1 MNKKIIALLLGACLI
16 FALAGC
22 SVSHSSSS
30 TSTVSSTVNGETT
43 TTTTTTENGETHT
56 ETTTT
61 TADGTTTTTVDG
73 QVVENAEPAVEPA
86 AAAADPSDPTG
97 LRADWH
103 KTFTGGAEGT
113 SADNGDKFYF
123 IFDNPDSITVAAM
136 MIASEDGKT
145 LRVFDCGPVQ
155 KGDDGVPFIADTVD
169 DTTLPFEIVETNE
182 NGFVFSFQNGVK
194 TEFTFVDLETII
206 DDMITIW
213 EGVQNGTVAY
223 DSTKG

>member
-30 TSTVSSTVNGETT
+30 SSTVSSTVNGETT

-73 QVVENAEPAVEPA
+73 QVVENTEAAPA
-86 AAAADPSDPTG
+86 AEAADPSDPTG

-123 IFDNPDSITVAAM
+123 IFDNPDSISVAAM

-169 DTTLPFEIVETNE
+169 NTTLPFEIVETNE
-182 NGFVFSFQNGVK
+182 DGFVFSFQNGVQ
-194 TEFTFVDLETII
+194 TQFNFVDLDTII

>member
-30 TSTVSSTVNGETT
+30 SSTVSSTVNGETT

-73 QVVENAEPAVEPA
+73 QVVENTEAAPA
-86 AAAADPSDPTG
+86 AEAADPSDPTG
-97 LRADWH
+97 LRAKWH
-103 KTFTGGAEGT
+103 EIFTGGAEGT
-113 SADNGDKFYF
+113 NDDGEHFYF
-123 IFDNPDSITVAAM
+123 IYDNPDSISLAGM
-136 MIASEDGKT
+136 MITTPDGKT
-145 LRVFDCGPVQ
+145 LSVYDYGNVLKDENGKPYIEDVEG
-155 KGDDGVPFIADTVD
+155 KSTI
-169 DTTLPFEIVETNE
+169 PFEIVETNE
-182 NGFVFSFQNGVK
+182 NGFVFGFQNGVQ
-194 TEFTFVDLETII
+194 TPFNFVDLDTII

-213 EGVQNGTVAY
+213 EGVQNGSIAY
-223 DSTKG
+223 EG

>member
-30 TSTVSSTVNGETT
+30 SSTVSSTVNGETT

-73 QVVENAEPAVEPA
+73 QVIENTEAAPA
-86 AAAADPSDPTG
+86 AEAADPSDPTG

-123 IFDNPDSITVAAM
+123 IFDNPDSISVAAM

-169 DTTLPFEIVETNE
+169 NTTLPFEIVETNE
-182 NGFVFSFQNGVK
+182 NGFVFSFQNGVQ
-194 TEFTFVDLETII
+194 TQFTFVDLEAII

>member
-30 TSTVSSTVNGETT
+30 SSTVSSTVNGETT

-73 QVVENAEPAVEPA
+73 QVVENTEAAPA
-86 AAAADPSDPTG
+86 AEAADPSDPTG
-97 LRADWH
+97 LRAKWH
-103 KTFTGGAEGT
+103 EIFTGGAEGT
-113 SADNGDKFYF
+113 NDDGEHFYF
-123 IFDNPDSITVAAM
+123 IYDNPDSISLAGM
-136 MIASEDGKT
+136 MITTPDGKT
-145 LRVFDCGPVQ
+145 LSVYDYGNVL
-155 KGDDGVPFIADTVD
+155 KDEDGKPYIEDVEGEN
-169 DTTLPFEIVETNE
+169 TLPFDLVETNE
-182 NGFVFSFQNGVK
+182 DGFVFSFKNGVQ
-194 TEFTFVDLETII
+194 TQFNFVDLDTII

-213 EGVQNGTVAY
+213 EGVQNGSIAY
-223 DSTKG
+223 EG

>member
-16 FALAGC
+16 IALAGC

-73 QVVENAEPAVEPA
+73 QVVENTEAAPA
-86 AAAADPSDPTG
+86 AEAADPSDPTG

-123 IFDNPDSITVAAM
+123 IFDNPDSISLAGM
-136 MIASEDGKT
+136 MVTTPDGKT
-145 LRVFDCGPVQ
+145 LSVYDYGNVLKDENGKPYIEDVE
-155 KGDDGVPFIADTVD
+155 GEN
-169 DTTLPFEIVETNE
+169 TLPFDLVETNE
-182 NGFVFSFQNGVK
+182 DGFVFSFKNGVQ
-194 TEFTFVDLETII
+194 TQFNFVDLDTII
-206 DDMITIW
+206 NDMITIW
-213 EGVQNGTVAY
+213 EGVQNGSIAY
-223 DSTKG
+223 EG